1 VYRDTILETPTYV
14 QNRYFENLS
23 MYSIFSSFESKWIRA
38 PHTKITESTFDLEDW
53 KVKRDFSNF
62 DKTKYVMAIDGA
74 QFLRIGSD
82 VIVNI
87 SSYNHYLALE
97 WLKPLFPDTTFH
109 IVELTD
115 NHIDGTLMALKPGV
129 FLVNTGTDFD
139 TLNLDSLRQRLPLK
153 FRDWELIHP
162 KNLNKPSPDFEMQL
176 ASSRG
181 MDINVLSLD
190 EKRVLVN
197 KDAKGVAEA
206 LDRANFEVISVSLDN
221 CEVFGGGIHCSTLDL
236 VREDEFKE
244 YV

>member
-1 VYRDTILETPTYV
+1 
-14 QNRYFENLS
+14 
-23 MYSIFSSFESKWIRA
+23 
-38 PHTKITESTFDLEDW
+38 
-53 KVKRDFSNF
+53 
-62 DKTKYVMAIDGA
+62 
-74 QFLRIGSD
+74 LRIGSD